1 VYQALY
7 RKWRPIVFEDVLGQD
22 HITTTIKNQVT
33 NQKLSHAYLFS
44 GSRGT
49 GKTSTAKILS
59 RAVNC
64 INPQNGNPCN
74 ECHPCLT
81 SLNNSAVDII
91 EIDAASNNKV
101 DDARII
107 RDEVIY
113 TPAEL
118 KYKVY
123 IIDEAH
129 MLTNQAF
136 NALLKTLEEPPSH
149 IIFIFATTEPHKF
162 PPTILSRC
170 QRFDFKRITPFDT
183 EKRIK
188 QIIRNDEYTI
198 SDEAISLLCRI
209 ADGSM
214 RDALSILDQ
223 CLSSGK
229 VNIDFSDIAEV
240 TGVSDPNFIYDFAQK
255 LIDCDLSGSFSAI
268 KEAYENGRDIEKVI
282 DDLIAHFRNLLVSKT
297 LDNKEQALE
306 ILMVTNSAYRIY
318 ESQSKALS
326 IERILRYIDIL
337 SDAVLSQKYANNP
350 RLCAE
355 VAITGILK
363 RPDITDPQ
371 GILERLLELENKV
384 MNGNFNIQPEMQKQ
398 EIISPKVEPKIVEV
412 NTDIQI
418 QDEQENLSP
427 TDSLNAQRST
437 LNPDLDQEVYNDEE
451 VEPPCETDYETP
463 TISDDEIPKVSSDL
477 ENSWDDII
485 TLSIKNAD
493 FGFKKIMNDVKVL
506 FKENAI
512 EIIFENETFF
522 GISKMNKYDDIIK
535 KSAKSVTGKDILV
548 RIHTNKEEQT
558 PKDSNYDYL
567 IKKLEA
573 YGDNISFI

>member
-22 HITTTIKNQVT
+22 HITTTIKNQII

-188 QIIRNDEYTI
+188 QIIKSDEYTI
-198 SDEAISLLCRI
+198 SDDAISLLCRI

-229 VNIDFSDIAEV
+229 TNIDFSDIAEV
-240 TGVSDPNFIYDFAQK
+240 TGVSDPNFIYAFAEK

-268 KEAYENGRDIEKVI
+268 KEAYENGRDIEKVL
-282 DDLIAHFRNLLVSKT
+282 DDLIAHFRNILIVKT
-297 LDNKEQALE
+297 LDNEKQALE
-306 ILMVTNSAYRIY
+306 ILMVTKGSYKIY
-318 ESQSKALS
+318 EGQSKQLS

-355 VAITGILK
+355 VAITGIIK
-363 RPDITDPQ
+363 RPDITEPQ

-384 MNGNFNIQPEMQKQ
+384 NNGNFYTQP
-398 EIISPKVEPKIVEV
+398 
-412 NTDIQI
+412 QI
-418 QDEQENLSP
+418 KNDTLNSQLS
-427 TDSLNAQRST
+427 S
-437 LNPDLDQEVYNDEE
+437 LNPDLEIETKIEE
-451 VEPPCETDYETP
+451 QN
-463 TISDDEIPKVSSDL
+463 ISTQPQDDTLDSGLSTLNSDL
-477 ENSWDDII
+477 EIEPPAEYDYPTPAISNEENIANNNLDLEDSWEDILKI
-485 TLSIKNAD
+485 TAQNAD
-493 FGFKKIMNDVKVL
+493 PGFNTIISYTKAV

-512 EIIFENETFF
+512 EIIFENEAFF
-522 GISKMNKYDDIIK
+522 NISKNNRYDEKIK
-535 KSAKSVTGKDILV
+535 NATKVVTGKDILV
-548 RIHTNKEEQT
+548 RIHTNKEET
-558 PKDSNYDYL
+558 LAPKDSNYDYL
-567 IKKLEA
+567 IKKLED
-573 YGDNISFI
+573 YGENISFL